1 MRIKDTCQ
9 LKDFM
14 PTLLELMGIER
25 DIPFDGRSLMPLVRG
40 EARDAEPEFYITECT
55 WMRKHGWRTPQ
66 WKLIVSLEP
75 DFHFKPEIE
84 LYDLIRDPE
93 ENHNV
98 ADENPEVVAMLKTRM
113 EKFIAKR
120 EAETGRPAPIYVNF
134 INDGK
139 PFASSQEAY
148 DSKFIGG
155 IAEAVSLQKK

>member
-1 MRIKDTCQ
+1 M
-9 LKDFM
+9 
-14 PTLLELMGIER
+14 
-25 DIPFDGRSLMPLVRG
+25 
-40 EARDAEPEFYITECT
+40 
-55 WMRKHGWRTPQ
+55 
-66 WKLIVSLEP
+66 
-75 DFHFKPEIE
+75 
-84 LYDLIRDPE
+84 
-93 ENHNV
+93 